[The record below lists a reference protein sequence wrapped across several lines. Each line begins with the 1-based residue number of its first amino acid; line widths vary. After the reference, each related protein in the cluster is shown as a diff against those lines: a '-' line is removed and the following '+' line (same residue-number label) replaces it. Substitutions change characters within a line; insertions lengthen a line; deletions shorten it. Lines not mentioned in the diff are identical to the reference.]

1 MQSLRE
7 RMRRLVAL
15 LSLVIAGACGNPTG
29 PKDIVG
35 TYFLRT
41 VGGSPLPVTAWQSS
55 TEKLEW
61 TGGSLSL
68 RTNHSFSGS
77 ITSRLTVGSQVTG
90 ATMGLAGTWQEN
102 GLEVTIS
109 CCCDQGTSAG
119 SISGHTLTI
128 ADGDR
133 TLVYVRLW

>member
-1 MQSLRE
+1 
-7 RMRRLVAL
+7 MRHLVAL
-15 LSLVIAGACGNPTG
+15 LSVVIAGACGDSTG

-41 VGGSPLPVTAWQSS
+41 VGGSPLPVIAWQSP

-68 RTNHSFSGS
+68 CANHSFSGS

-90 ATMGLAGTWQEN
+90 ATTGLAGTWQEN
-102 GLEVTIS
+102 GSEVTIS
-109 CCCDQGTSAG
+109 YCCDQGSRAG

-128 ADGDR
+128 TDGDR
-133 TLVYVRLW
+133 TLVYARLW

>member
-1 MQSLRE
+1 
-7 RMRRLVAL
+7 MRRLVAL
-15 LSLVIAGACGNPTG
+15 LSVGIAGACANPTG
-29 PKDIVG
+29 PNDIVG

-41 VGGSPLPVTAWQSS
+41 VDGSPLPVIAWQST

-68 RTNHSFSGS
+68 RANHSFS
-77 ITSRLTVGSQVTG
+77 
-90 ATMGLAGTWQEN
+90 
-102 GLEVTIS
+102 
-109 CCCDQGTSAG
+109 D

-133 TLVYVRLW
+133 TLVYARLW